1 MNQEDELLN
10 LFKNVNDFIPIFQ
23 ALADS
28 ERLLILLKLFYAGP
42 NGKNVTE
49 LSGKTRLSR
58 PAVSHHLKVLKAAGI
73 IDSRKD
79 GTQVYYSLDSKQK
92 IVKIESLVNSLL
104 KHLKI
109 IDANQNEPLDDA
121 ALERIVS
128 KARDVIKSA

>member
-79 GTQVYYSLDSKQK
+79 GTQVYYSLDSKHK

-104 KHLKI
+104 KHLKM
-109 IDANQNEPLDDA
+109 IDANQNEVIEDET
-121 ALERIVS
+121 LERIVS
-128 KARDVIKSA
+128 KARDMIKSA

>member
-1 MNQEDELLN
+1 MNQEEELLT

-49 LSGKTRLSR
+49 LSGRTRLSR
-58 PAVSHHLKVLKAAGI
+58 PAVSHHLKVLKAARI
-73 IDSRKD
+73 INSRKD
-79 GTQVYYSLDSKQK
+79 GTQVYYSLDTKQK
-92 IVKIESLVNSLL
+92 ISNIENLANALL
-104 KHLKI
+104 KHLKL
-109 IDANQNEPLDDA
+109 IDANQSEPIDDA

-128 KARDVIKSA
+128 KARDMMKSA

>member
-1 MNQEDELLN
+1 MSREDEVLK

-28 ERLLILLKLFYAGP
+28 ERLLILLKLFYAGSK
-42 NGKNVTE
+42 GKNVTE

-73 IDSRKD
+73 INSRKD

-92 IVKIESLVNSLL
+92 IVKIENLVNALL
-104 KHLKI
+104 KHLKM
-109 IDANQNEPLDDA
+109 IDANQNEPLEDE

>member
-1 MNQEDELLN
+1 MNQEEELLT

-28 ERLLILLKLFYAGP
+28 ERLLILLKLFYAGS

-49 LSGKTRLSR
+49 LSGRTRLSR

-92 IVKIESLVNSLL
+92 VVKIENLVNALL
-104 KHLKI
+104 KHLKM
-109 IDANQNEPLDDA
+109 IDANQNEPLEDE

-128 KARDVIKSA
+128 KARDMIKSA

>member
-1 MNQEDELLN
+1 MSQEDELLN

-92 IVKIESLVNSLL
+92 IVKIENLVNALL
-104 KHLKI
+104 KHLKM
-109 IDANQNEPLDDA
+109 IDANQNEPLEDE

>member
-1 MNQEDELLN
+1 MNQEEELLK

-28 ERLLILLKLFYAGP
+28 ERLLILLKLFYAGS

-58 PAVSHHLKVLKAAGI
+58 PAVSHHLKVLKAAGVI
-73 IDSRKD
+73 NSRKD
-79 GTQVYYSLDSKQK
+79 GTQVYYSLDAKQK
-92 IVKIESLVNSLL
+92 ISNIESLVNVLL
-104 KHLKI
+104 NHLKM
-109 IDANQNEPLDDA
+109 IDANQGQPMNDD

-128 KARDVIKSA
+128 KARSMIKSA

>member
-1 MNQEDELLN
+1 MNQEEELLN
-10 LFKNVNDFIPIFQ
+10 LFKNVNGFIPIFQ

-28 ERLLILLKLFYAGP
+28 ERLLILLKLFYAGSK
-42 NGKNVTE
+42 GKNVTE
-49 LSGKTRLSR
+49 LSGRTRLSR

-92 IVKIESLVNSLL
+92 IVKIENLVGALL
-104 KHLKI
+104 KHLKM
-109 IDANQNEPLDDA
+109 IDANQNEPLEDE

>member
-1 MNQEDELLN
+1 MNQEEELLT

-73 IDSRKD
+73 INSRKD
-79 GTQVYYSLDSKQK
+79 GTQVYYSLDAKDK
-92 IVKIESLVNSLL
+92 IAKIENLVNVLL
-104 KHLKI
+104 QHLKT
-109 IDANQNEPLDDA
+109 IDANQDEVIEDA
-121 ALERIVS
+121 ALESLVA
-128 KARDVIKSA
+128 KARDMIKSA

>member
-1 MNQEDELLN
+1 MSREDEVLK

-42 NGKNVTE
+42 IGKNVTE

-92 IVKIESLVNSLL
+92 IVKIENLVNALL
-104 KHLKI
+104 KHLKM
-109 IDANQNEPLDDA
+109 IDANQNEPLEDE

>member
-1 MNQEDELLN
+1 MNQEEELLK

-28 ERLLILLKLFYAGP
+28 ERLLILLKLFYAGS

-73 IDSRKD
+73 INSRKD
-79 GTQVYYSLDSKQK
+79 GTQVYYSLDAKQK
-92 IVKIESLVNSLL
+92 ISNIESLVNVLL
-104 KHLKI
+104 NHLKM
-109 IDANQNEPLDDA
+109 IDANQGQPMNDD

-128 KARDVIKSA
+128 KARGMIKSA

>member
-1 MNQEDELLN
+1 MSREDEVLK

-73 IDSRKD
+73 INSRKD
-79 GTQVYYSLDSKQK
+79 GTQVYYSLDAKQK
-92 IVKIESLVNSLL
+92 VTNIENLVGSLL
-104 KHLKI
+104 KHLKTI
-109 IDANQNEPLDDA
+109 ETDQSESLNDA
-121 ALERIVS
+121 ALERVVS
-128 KARDVIKSA
+128 KARDMIKSA

>member
-1 MNQEDELLN
+1 MSREDEVLK
-10 LFKNVNDFIPIFQ
+10 LFKSVNDFIPIFQ

-73 IDSRKD
+73 INSRKD
-79 GTQVYYSLDSKQK
+79 GTQVYYSLDAKQK
-92 IVKIESLVNSLL
+92 VTNIENLVGSLL
-104 KHLKI
+104 KHLKTI
-109 IDANQNEPLDDA
+109 ETDQSESLNDA
-121 ALERIVS
+121 ALERVVS
-128 KARDVIKSA
+128 KARDMIKSA

>member
-104 KHLKI
+104 KHLKM
-109 IDANQNEPLDDA
+109 IDANQNEVIEDET
-121 ALERIVS
+121 LERIVS
-128 KARDVIKSA
+128 KARDMIKSA

>member
-1 MNQEDELLN
+1 MSREDDVLK
-10 LFKNVNDFIPIFQ
+10 LFKSVNDFIPIFQ

-28 ERLLILLKLFYAGP
+28 ERLLILLKLFYAGS

-79 GTQVYYSLDSKQK
+79 GTQVYYSLDANKK
-92 IVKIESLVNSLL
+92 ITNIESLVDALL
-104 KHLKI
+104 KHLKTI
-109 IDANQNEPLDDA
+109 ESDQSDTLNDE
-121 ALERIVS
+121 ALSRVVS
-128 KARDVIKSA
+128 RARDMIKSA

>member
-1 MNQEDELLN
+1 MNQEEELLT

-28 ERLLILLKLFYAGP
+28 ERLLILLKLFYAGSK
-42 NGKNVTE
+42 GKNVTE

-58 PAVSHHLKVLKAAGI
+58 PAVSHHLKVLKAARI
-73 IDSRKD
+73 INSRKD

-92 IVKIESLVNSLL
+92 IVKIENLVNALL
-104 KHLKI
+104 KHLKM
-109 IDANQNEPLDDA
+109 IDANQNEPLEDE

>member
-1 MNQEDELLN
+1 MNQEEELLTI
-10 LFKNVNDFIPIFQ
+10 FKNVNNFIPIFQ

-73 IDSRKD
+73 INSRKD
-79 GTQVYYSLDSKQK
+79 GTQVYYSLDAKQK
-92 IVKIESLVNSLL
+92 VTNIETLTNSLL
-104 KHLKI
+104 THLKLI
-109 IDANQNEPLDDA
+109 ETNQTEALDDA
-121 ALERIVS
+121 ALERIVA
-128 KARDVIKSA
+128 KARDMIKSA